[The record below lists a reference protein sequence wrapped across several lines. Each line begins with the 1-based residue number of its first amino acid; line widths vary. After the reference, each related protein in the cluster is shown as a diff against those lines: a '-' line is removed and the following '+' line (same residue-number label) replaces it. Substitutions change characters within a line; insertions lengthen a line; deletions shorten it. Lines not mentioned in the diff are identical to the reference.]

1 MTAHTRK
8 TTKTKKQVN
17 RLSAG
22 HILVALFTGLFALV
36 CLYPFLLVISGS
48 FTTKEDAIL
57 YGFRLIPR
65 HITTTAYKSLLING
79 TAILNGYKVTVF
91 VTVVGT
97 TLSLFINS
105 LMGFVLS
112 RRQMKFRRFIN
123 FYVLFTMLFNA
134 GMVPWY
140 IICVNI
146 LKIKDTIFAL
156 ILPSLACP
164 WYIFLIRNYFSSV
177 PEELYES
184 ARLDGAGDF
193 RVYRSIYMHIATPV
207 LATVLLFTALGYWND
222 WWLGLMLVDRSD
234 LQPLQMLLRNIV
246 SNIQYLQTMESNP
259 QIQQMLASIPG
270 DGVKMA
276 LVIIT
281 TGPIL
286 LLYPFVQRYFVK
298 GTMVGA
304 VKG

>member
-1 MTAHTRK
+1 MEYL
-8 TTKTKKQVN
+8 KKQATARRLFLFYSLCLPRRLASGIPRGKRYRNHNGRMLTN
-17 RLSAG
+17 RLIDPLPEQFG
-22 HILVALFTGLFALV
+22 HLAAD
-36 CLYPFLLVISGS
+36 LY
-48 FTTKEDAIL
+48 
-57 YGFRLIPR
+57 
-65 HITTTAYKSLLING
+65 
-79 TAILNGYKVTVF
+79 
-91 VTVVGT
+91 
-97 TLSLFINS
+97 
-105 LMGFVLS
+105 
-112 RRQMKFRRFIN
+112 
-123 FYVLFTMLFNA
+123 
-134 GMVPWY
+134 
-140 IICVNI
+140 
-146 LKIKDTIFAL
+146 L
-156 ILPSLACP
+156 ILCNGFDLQ
-164 WYIFLIRNYFSSV
+164 LFSSV

-193 RVYRSIYMHIATPV
+193 WVYRSIYMHIATLV

-298 GTMVGA
+298 GIMVGA

>member
-222 WWLGLMLVDRSD
+222 WYNAMLYMNDEAKY
-234 LQPLQMLLRNIV
+234 PLQYMLYSVQQQTQALARIAAQAGIQVANLP
-246 SNIQYLQTMESNP
+246 SNSL
-259 QIQQMLASIPG
+259 
-270 DGVKMA
+270 KMA
-276 LVIIT
+276 MAVVA
-281 TGPIL
+281 TGPIIIV
-286 LLYPFVQRYFVK
+286 YPFVQKYFISGITIGSVK
-298 GTMVGA
+298 G
-304 VKG
+304 